1 MRKTSHKHSACPTAR
16 AIERVGDTWSVL
28 ILREAFYGAT
38 RFDDFQKR
46 LGIAPNMLTRRLTKL
61 VDEGLL
67 ERRAYSAHPPRD
79 DYVLTARGR
88 DFRPVLLMLMDWGT
102 RHFADQADT
111 VQLVERQSG
120 RAVRVALVDA
130 DTGQRIT
137 EADHYIAAGP
147 AASPALRA
155 RLDRSIEAQ
164 PPAHGTPAQITLP
177 APAASD
183 LK

>member
-1 MRKTSHKHSACPTAR
+1 M
-16 AIERVGDTWSVL
+16 L

-67 ERRAYSAHPPRD
+67 ARRPYSTHPPRD

-111 VQLVERQSG
+111 VQLVERKSG
-120 RAVRVALVDA
+120 RKVRIALVDA
-130 DTGQRIT
+130 DTGQPIT
-137 EADHYIAAGP
+137 EADHFIAAGP

-155 RLDRSIEAQ
+155 RLAR
-164 PPAHGTPAQITLP
+164 PAHSAHAAHPGLTPAETPAITYE
-177 APAASD
+177 PAAGVHQTR
-183 LK
+183 KQGVFP

>member
-1 MRKTSHKHSACPTAR
+1 MQRKSHKDASCPTAR

-46 LGIAPNMLTRRLTKL
+46 LGIAPNMLTRRLTSL

-67 ERRAYSAHPPRD
+67 ARRPYSAHPPRD
-79 DYVLTARGR
+79 DYVLTERGR
-88 DFRPVLLMLMDWGT
+88 DFRPVLLTLMDWGD
-102 RHFADQADT
+102 RHFSDQKGT
-111 VQLVERQSG
+111 VQLVERHSG
-120 RAVRVALVDA
+120 RPVRIALVDA

-137 EADHYIAAGP
+137 ETDHCIAPGP

-155 RLDRSIEAQ
+155 RLERSAQARAEAQ
-164 PPAHGTPAQITLP
+164 AQPTESTPFTPATGVF
-177 APAASD
+177 
-183 LK
+183 